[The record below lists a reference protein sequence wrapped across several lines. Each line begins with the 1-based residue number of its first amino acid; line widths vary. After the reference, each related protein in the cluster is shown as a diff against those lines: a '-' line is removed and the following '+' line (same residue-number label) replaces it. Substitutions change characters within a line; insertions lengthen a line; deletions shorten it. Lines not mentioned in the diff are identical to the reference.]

1 MEENISHVAGT
12 FISFFPIVPAAAAVV
27 VVAAAAVVV
36 VVDVVV
42 DAVAADVET
51 RLVFPFKD
59 ASSAKNLTFLNLK
72 EKTFL
77 SK

>member
-36 VVDVVV
+36 VAVVV
-42 DAVAADVET
+42 DVVAADVET

-72 EKTFL
+72 KKTFL